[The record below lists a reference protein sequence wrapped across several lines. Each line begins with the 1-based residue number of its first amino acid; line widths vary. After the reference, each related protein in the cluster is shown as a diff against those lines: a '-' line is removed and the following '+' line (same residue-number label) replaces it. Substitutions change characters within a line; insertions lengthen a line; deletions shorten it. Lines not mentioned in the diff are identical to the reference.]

1 MNPISYCVDTS
12 YRIVVF
18 LGRAGTRCGRTAG
31 MAGQGSCERQPEVV
45 DRWFRAL
52 DQRRVRIGLH
62 EWLLQVTGIYTDQDD
77 VWIQIAD
84 GAAPGGSV
92 LLRVSVRTPIDHALQ
107 ALAQRLHANAPAH
120 PTIITATVPPASTPD
135 RRMQLAAHH

>member
-1 MNPISYCVDTS
+1 
-12 YRIVVF
+12 
-18 LGRAGTRCGRTAG
+18 
-31 MAGQGSCERQPEVV
+31 MAGQGSCERGQPEVV

-84 GAAPGGSV
+84 GAASGGSV
-92 LLRVSVRTPIDHALQ
+92 LLRVNARTPVDHALQ
-107 ALAQRLHANAPAH
+107 VLAQRLHANAPAH
-120 PTIITATVPPASTPD
+120 PAIITATVSSASSRDSRT
-135 RRMQLAAHH
+135 QLATHH

>member
-1 MNPISYCVDTS
+1 
-12 YRIVVF
+12 
-18 LGRAGTRCGRTAG
+18 
-31 MAGQGSCERQPEVV
+31 MAGQEACDAGHAEVV

-62 EWLLQVTGIYTDQDD
+62 EWLLQVTGIYADRDD

-92 LLRVSVRTPIDHALQ
+92 LLRVSARTSVDHALQ
-107 ALAQRLHANAPAH
+107 VLTQRLHANVPAH
-120 PTIITATVPPASTPD
+120 PAIITATVSSASARDGHT
-135 RRMQLAAHH
+135 QLAHHH

>member
-1 MNPISYCVDTS
+1 
-12 YRIVVF
+12 
-18 LGRAGTRCGRTAG
+18 
-31 MAGQGSCERQPEVV
+31 MAGHGSCEGGQPEVV

-92 LLRVSVRTPIDHALQ
+92 LLRVSARTPVDHALQ
-107 ALAQRLHANAPAH
+107 ALAQRLHANAPMH
-120 PTIITATVPPASTPD
+120 PTIITAIVSSATTKD
-135 RRMQLAAHH
+135 GRTQLAAHH